1 LNDWI
6 AGESSLNEY
15 RGEVVPRGTAR
26 EPWTNFLDLRIN
38 QEIETFSGQ
47 KLEITA
53 SMFNVLNFL
62 NEDWGLREGVSF
74 NNYRAVQ
81 FEQYV
86 DQDFIDNRGAQYN
99 LGSEDIGK
107 PVLNFD
113 PDNVT
118 DDEIYNTS
126 NLGSRWQMQIG
137 LRYSF

>member
-1 LNDWI
+1 
-6 AGESSLNEY
+6 LNEY

-26 EPWTNFLDLRIN
+26 EPWTNFLDFRIN

-47 KLEITA
+47 TLEITA

-62 NEDWGLREGVSF
+62 NEEWGLRESVSF

-86 DQDFIDNRGAQYN
+86 DQDFINGRGSGIAT
-99 LGSEDIGK
+99 SEDIGK

-118 DDEIYNTS
+118 DDEIFNT
-126 NLGSRWQMQIG
+126 NDLGSRWQMQIG